1 VTEEPTNRERKHKM
15 PNFKRPKKNAKASY
29 FQKFKKKGKVKGK

>member
-1 VTEEPTNRERKHKM
+1 MTPCMNKRLQKGTPQM

-29 FQKFKKKGKVKGK
+29 FQKFKKK